1 MTMKDTAS
9 DVNAQRKKYSDGV
22 TEQKSN
28 NSLV

>member
-9 DVNAQRKKYSDGV
+9 DANAQRKKYSDGAIG
-22 TEQKSN
+22 QRKN